1 MTKPTS
7 VTQKKST
14 CPSWPINWVN
24 TFFLVITGLIALIGM
39 PLYLYFMG
47 ISWPLVGVF
56 VFYLA
61 ATGFSITGGYHRL
74 FAHRAYDVSRPVKLF
89 FLLFGAAAC
98 ENSVLKWAADH
109 REHHRFVD
117 QEADPYNIQRGFFF
131 AHMGW
136 IFIQRPANIS
146 PDNVGDLL
154 QNPLVRW
161 QHRSYVPIAIL
172 VGGVLPLVVGYFLGD
187 AWGCFLL
194 AGVTR
199 TVIIHHSTFLINS
212 LCHYMGNQ
220 PYSLKDSSRDSA
232 LVALLTLGEG
242 YHNFHHRF
250 QYDFR
255 NGVRWYHFD
264 PTKWLIKTL
273 EIFRL
278 AKDLQRAP
286 EVHIFKARLDMQRG
300 RVEERLSGLSQEFRA
315 AMEQKIT
322 ATHVALLTA
331 YSRWRNLKTEY
342 RSVRET
348 VDNKRQKLILELR
361 HDLQRAR
368 SHFLTTQASW
378 ALIVQRSIQVP
389 A

>member
-1 MTKPTS
+1 
-7 VTQKKST
+7 
-14 CPSWPINWVN
+14 
-24 TFFLVITGLIALIGM
+24 
-39 PLYLYFMG
+39 MG

>member
-1 MTKPTS
+1 
-7 VTQKKST
+7 
-14 CPSWPINWVN
+14 
-24 TFFLVITGLIALIGM
+24 
-39 PLYLYFMG
+39 
-47 ISWPLVGVF
+47 
-56 VFYLA
+56 
-61 ATGFSITGGYHRL
+61 
-74 FAHRAYDVSRPVKLF
+74 
-89 FLLFGAAAC
+89 
-98 ENSVLKWAADH
+98 
-109 REHHRFVD
+109 
-117 QEADPYNIQRGFFF
+117 
-131 AHMGW
+131 
-136 IFIQRPANIS
+136 
-146 PDNVGDLL
+146 
-154 QNPLVRW
+154 
-161 QHRSYVPIAIL
+161 
-172 VGGVLPLVVGYFLGD
+172 
-187 AWGCFLL
+187 
-194 AGVTR
+194 
-199 TVIIHHSTFLINS
+199 
-212 LCHYMGNQ
+212 
-220 PYSLKDSSRDSA
+220 A